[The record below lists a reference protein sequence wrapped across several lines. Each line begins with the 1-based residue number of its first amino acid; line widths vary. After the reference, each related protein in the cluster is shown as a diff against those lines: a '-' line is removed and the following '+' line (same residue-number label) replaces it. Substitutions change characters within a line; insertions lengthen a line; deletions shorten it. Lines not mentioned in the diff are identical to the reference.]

1 MLEIE
6 SIPPNQQMNRC
17 DVEGYNQ
24 ETILSHIDLLVDAGM
39 VNGKVI
45 KTMKGFSGCLLK
57 DLTWEGHDFLSAA
70 RDNKLWAKAKEA
82 ILNGTVSFS
91 FALLKKWLEKH
102 SPIG

>member
-1 MLEIE
+1 MKRDLDLIRSIMLEIE

-45 KTMKGFSGCLLK
+45 KTMKQTGIDMQSIY
-57 DLTWEGHDFLSAA
+57 
-70 RDNKLWAKAKEA
+70 KETSLGGLA
-82 ILNGTVSFS
+82 VNHP
-91 FALLKKWLEKH
+91 EC
-102 SPIG
+102 